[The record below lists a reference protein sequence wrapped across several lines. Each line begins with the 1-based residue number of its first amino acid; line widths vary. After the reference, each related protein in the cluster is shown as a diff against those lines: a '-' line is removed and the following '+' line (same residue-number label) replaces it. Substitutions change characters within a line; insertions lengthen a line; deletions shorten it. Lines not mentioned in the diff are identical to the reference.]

1 MFLSTQKT
9 ELEKNQKT
17 INVKDI
23 WTFEKTYLEAKIQIG
38 SLEVTKRMNKIFYII
53 F

>member
-9 ELEKNQKT
+9 ELEKNEKT

-23 WTFEKTYLEAKIQIG
+23 WTFEKILG
-38 SLEVTKRMNKIFYII
+38 SKDPIWILAEVSSE
-53 F
+53 